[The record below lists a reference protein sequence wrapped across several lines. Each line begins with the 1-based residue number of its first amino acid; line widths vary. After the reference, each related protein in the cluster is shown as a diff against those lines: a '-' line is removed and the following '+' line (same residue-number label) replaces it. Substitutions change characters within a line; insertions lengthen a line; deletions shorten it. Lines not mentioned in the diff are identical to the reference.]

1 MSFVRKY
8 VKIDEKLNT
17 PYKSWNAI
25 LTRDGKFQ
33 KQQEMEEKFRDV
45 CTAHEKELADMNA
58 ANAVLKALLDKTR
71 AGSEACEKEKEK
83 AEKQIEELMKKLSD
97 FEKDMAV
104 GTQVCNT
111 HSLFI
116 MCSAV
121 VKSVH

>member
-1 MSFVRKY
+1 M
-8 VKIDEKLNT
+8 
-17 PYKSWNAI
+17 
-25 LTRDGKFQ
+25 TRDGKFQ

-58 ANAVLKALLDKTR
+58 ANAAVLKAQLEKTR
-71 AGSEACEKEKEK
+71 ACSEASEKEKEK

-116 MCSAV
+116 LCSAV

>member
-1 MSFVRKY
+1 MK
-8 VKIDEKLNT
+8 EKL
-17 PYKSWNAI
+17 S
-25 LTRDGKFQ
+25 
-33 KQQEMEEKFRDV
+33 DV

-58 ANAVLKALLDKTR
+58 ANAVVLKAHLDKTR
-71 AGSEACEKEKEK
+71 AGSEASEKEKEK

-116 MCSAV
+116 LCSAV

>member
-1 MSFVRKY
+1 M
-8 VKIDEKLNT
+8 
-17 PYKSWNAI
+17 
-25 LTRDGKFQ
+25 TRDGKFQ

-58 ANAVLKALLDKTR
+58 ANAAVLKAHLDKTR
-71 AGSEACEKEKEK
+71 EASEKEKEK

-116 MCSAV
+116 LCSAV